1 MSPLYRN
8 YLLAFTM
15 LVAVILAVVLKP
27 VEKLADNGEKVDLSA
42 MIPSKFKDWGVDTNT
57 PAQILSPEVEA
68 NLNKT
73 YDQILSKT
81 YVNQQGEKIMLT
93 IAYGSA
99 QTQDL
104 KAHRQ
109 EICYRAQGY
118 SIDMLR
124 HENMQISN
132 KNIPVTRMYATQRG
146 RNEPVTY
153 WFTMG
158 NQVVLSRTERFLVQ
172 LKYALSGYIPD
183 GFLIRISNLANDPE
197 NAFLKHEEF
206 ISTLISSTSTATSTR
221 LLGK

>member
-1 MSPLYRN
+1 MSQLNKN
-8 YLLAFTM
+8 YLLAFSM
-15 LVAVILAVVLKP
+15 LAAAIFAVAFKP
-27 VEKLADNGEKVDLSA
+27 VEKLADHREKVDLST
-42 MIPSKFKDWGVDTNT
+42 MIPSEFNVWRIDTNT

-73 YDQILSKT
+73 YDQIFSKT

-109 EICYRAQGY
+109 EVCYRAQGY
-118 SIDMLR
+118 TIEMLR
-124 HENMQISN
+124 QENMQILN
-132 KNIPVTRMYATQRG
+132 DFIPVTRMYATQRD

-158 NQVVLSRTERFLVQ
+158 NQLVLSRTERFLVQ

-183 GFLIRISNLANDPE
+183 GFLIRISNLSNDPE
-197 NAFLKHEEF
+197 SAFLNHREF
-206 ISTLISSTSTATSTR
+206 ISALISSASAETANR